1 MKSSNYIETLTPLR
15 GIAAIWVV
23 LYHYDQL
30 TTFTGL
36 EPLVSQDST
45 MLMAKGYLFVDFFF
59 LLSGFILA
67 HVYGDRFQ
75 HSINFKSSW
84 NYLWARFSRLYPLH
98 IFCLLTHVVVAFFL
112 IFGFP
117 NVWDKFSHMYA
128 FKGIPVHL
136 FLAQAWGSDYWLT
149 WNVPSWSISAE
160 WAIYMASPL
169 LFLFLFQRKG
179 SGQWIM
185 ALISFAILGGIVHFN
200 VKHSLDVTFDWGIFR
215 CFAEFTL
222 GILVYNL
229 YRKSFFKKWLAKD
242 LFFLAMALMTLFG
255 LHIKIND
262 VFIIPCFALIILTAA
277 HNRGK
282 VQQMMKWPPA
292 QFLGEISYSI
302 YMMQG
307 LWLSLYWMGLDSWLM
322 DRPGLIPDTWTLV
335 PLVMSLLFVNI
346 VSAAWSYQNIEIPF
360 QQKLRKIKFKQLL
373 NFQ

>member
-36 EPLVSQDST
+36 DHLVSQNST
-45 MLMAKGYLFVDFFF
+45 MLLAKGYLFVDFFF

-67 HVYGDRFQ
+67 HVYGTRFL
-75 HSINFKSSW
+75 HGINIKASW
-84 NYLWARFSRLYPLH
+84 DYLWARFSRLYPLH
-98 IFCLLTHVVVAFFL
+98 IFCLLTHVMVACLL
-112 IFGFP
+112 ILGFP

-128 FKGIPVHL
+128 LKGIPVHM
-136 FLAQAWGSDYWLT
+136 FLAQAWGSQYWLT

-160 WAIYMASPL
+160 WAIYMVSPL
-169 LFLFLFQRKG
+169 LFWFLFQKKG
-179 SGQWIM
+179 LWQWIM
-185 ALISFAILGGIVHFN
+185 ALVSFSILMAIVQFN
-200 VKHSLDVTFDWGIFR
+200 VKHSLDTTFDWGIFR

-229 YRKSFFKKWLAKD
+229 YQKGFLKRWLSKDVFFSVMTLV
-242 LFFLAMALMTLFG
+242 TLFG

-262 VFIIPCFALIILTAA
+262 VWIIPCFVLVILTVA
-277 HNRGK
+277 HNHGRVRKIMG
-282 VQQMMKWPPA
+282 WPPA
-292 QFLGEISYSI
+292 QYLGKISYSI

-307 LWLSLYWMGLDSWLM
+307 LWLSLYWMGLDTWLT
-322 DRPGLIPDTWTLV
+322 DRPGIVPDTWSLV
-335 PLVMSLLFVNI
+335 SLVVSLLFVNI
-346 VSAAWSYQNIEIPF
+346 VSAAWSYHNIEIPM
-360 QQKLRKIKFKQLL
+360 QRKLRKIKFKRLL

>member
-15 GIAAIWVV
+15 GVAAIWVV

-36 EPLVSQDST
+36 EHLVSQDST
-45 MLMAKGYLFVDFFF
+45 MLLAKGYLFVDFFF

-67 HVYGDRFQ
+67 HVYGNRFQ
-75 HSINFKSSW
+75 HGINIKSSW

-98 IFCLLTHVVVAFFL
+98 IFCLLNHVVVASFL
-112 IFGFP
+112 ILGFP

-128 FKGIPVHL
+128 LKGIPVHL

-160 WAIYMASPL
+160 WAIYMVSPF
-169 LFLFLFQRKG
+169 LFLFLLQRKG
-179 SGQWIM
+179 LRQWVM
-185 ALISFAILGGIVHFN
+185 ALASFSILGAIVHFN
-200 VKHSLDVTFDWGIFR
+200 VKHSLDATFDWGIFR

-229 YRKSFFKKWLAKD
+229 YQEELLKKWLAKD
-242 LFFLAMALMTLFG
+242 IAFVSITLVTLFG

-262 VFIIPCFALIILTAA
+262 AWIIPCFALIILTAA
-277 HNRGK
+277 HNHGRSQK
-282 VQQMMKWPPA
+282 MMQWPLA
-292 QFLGEISYSI
+292 QYLGEISYSI

-307 LWLSLYWMGLDSWLM
+307 LWLSLYWMGLDSWLL
-322 DRPGLIPDTWTLV
+322 DRPGIIPDTSTLV
-335 PLVMSLLFVNI
+335 SLVMSLLFVNI
-346 VSAAWSYQNIEIPF
+346 VSAAWSHHNIEIPM
-360 QQKLRKIKFKQLL
+360 QQRLRKIKFKRLL